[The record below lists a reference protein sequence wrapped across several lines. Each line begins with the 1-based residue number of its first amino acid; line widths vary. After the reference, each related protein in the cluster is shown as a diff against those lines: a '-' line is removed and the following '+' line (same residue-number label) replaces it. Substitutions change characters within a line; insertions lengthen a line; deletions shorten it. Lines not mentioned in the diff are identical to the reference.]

1 MAQPLTPQEC
11 WRQLTLGVGSI
22 FRQWTVLRLAV
33 ENNWGE
39 GDSNRK
45 LELMQEQLLP
55 LFRKQKPP
63 EKEDIEDYLEDFLE
77 ENFST
82 VAEDG
87 SLQEVA
93 SIILEMFQKCGVQDL
108 SLVNRVLEREQQMLP
123 SSQLAQKGGAAA
135 GEEDSDSDSDED
147 MGEGG
152 GGGGGPS
159 PLAPLR
165 EGEVKEEN
173 VDSMADADDGWETVS
188 TKAPRRSARI
198 KALQK

>member
-1 MAQPLTPQEC
+1 
-11 WRQLTLGVGSI
+11 
-22 FRQWTVLRLAV
+22 
-33 ENNWGE
+33 
-39 GDSNRK
+39 
-45 LELMQEQLLP
+45 MQEQLLP

-135 GEEDSDSDSDED
+135 GEEDSDSDSD

-152 GGGGGPS
+152 GAAGGPS